1 MTEELYT
8 LYYDLMVNFPFSIT
22 GYEDIESKISLY
34 FERFCNHPFNKLN
47 KDISLIVGIFGQL
60 SGLDELNADK
70 IDKINDWETKKVE
83 KFWFC
88 NYEGDRSALVMS
100 FYVHQLQSLF
110 ESERYAINVL
120 TENFR
125 NDIDFRISLY
135 EDEKP
140 NYFFRRNERIFEIK
154 IPKSIYRDEIF
165 KNPSETRNVLREKLQ
180 QHLVGIDKNNLIV
193 KHDFEYKYELEII
206 DEINKDRAEIY
217 GNLSKEIYAKTF
229 EEFYGSNKDYLLS
242 EFGTGLVKNLFKNEK
257 IEIEELFKIA
267 YVGSFL
273 CAYYG
278 VNLEY
283 ILSTCRVVEIG
294 KRQKKYGL
302 GGIAVGVKNDGDF
315 TLSNRAFYK
324 IISNQIASNLSGQI
338 TYDLFS
344 SEIYK
349 ERAWFHLT
357 EFCKRDGSLWTL
369 THRLAKNSDEL
380 KKLKNKV
387 KDELESLRLK
397 EIISERTYLNAIAII
412 EKITFESHK
421 TKSEK
426 PELEKMFVLKLK
438 ELVSSFEDKFRVSK
452 NDIVVSDKLKDS
464 NSYYFDFEWLINLLI
479 EIPHSNF
486 KKHAVPKDG
495 KLKIEISAISI
506 NKNDEECTNKNNT
519 PHYLRIRMID
529 TGDGMELPESIKN
542 SESSY
547 SSLHRGKPDYKV
559 LKTHGNI
566 FVRSKGKKNS
576 ILDLDNESELKN
588 SDETKSN
595 KGTIFEVLLM
605 AKNHENNRN

>member
-22 GYEDIESKISLY
+22 GYEDIESKISSY

-60 SGLDELNADK
+60 SGLEELNVDK

-110 ESERYAINVL
+110 KSERYAINVL
-120 TENFR
+120 TENFK

-154 IPKSIYRDEIF
+154 IPKSIYQDEIF

-180 QHLVGIDKNNLIV
+180 QHLIGINKNKLIV
-193 KHDFEYKYELEII
+193 KHDFEYKYELEIV
-206 DEINKDRAEIY
+206 DEINKDHAKTY
-217 GNLSKEIYAKTF
+217 GNLSKEIYSKTF
-229 EEFYGSNKDYLLS
+229 EEFYNSNKDYILS
-242 EFGTGLVKNLFKNEK
+242 EFGAGLVKNLFKNENIK
-257 IEIEELFKIA
+257 IEELFKIA

-273 CAYYG
+273 CVYYG

-283 ILSTCRVVEIG
+283 ILSTCRVVEVG
-294 KRQKKYGL
+294 ERQKKYGL
-302 GGIAVGVKNDGDF
+302 GGIAVGVKNNANF

-344 SEIYK
+344 SEVYK
-349 ERAWFHLT
+349 ERAWFYLT
-357 EFCKRDGSLWTL
+357 ELDEREKPFGKL
-369 THRLAKNSDEL
+369 THIPSSIDTNEL
-380 KKLKNKV
+380 DQLKNQTKNI
-387 KDELESLRLK
+387 LESLEIKKIISQKTFIKAK
-397 EIISERTYLNAIAII
+397 EIIEQISPTNNKRL
-412 EKITFESHK
+412 
-421 TKSEK
+421 
-426 PELEKMFVLKLK
+426 ELQNLFRLQPQQLVDLFQLHFPNIQSSIN
-438 ELVSSFEDKFRVSK
+438 ELVRESVPYHFDFHWLIEL
-452 NDIVVSDKLKDS
+452 LKDIPYS
-464 NSYYFDFEWLINLLI
+464 NYQ
-479 EIPHSNF
+479 
-486 KKHAVPKDG
+486 KHVEKNGG
-495 KLKIEISAISI
+495 KLTIEISACV
-506 NKNDEECTNKNNT
+506 DEGGNECTNVLT
-519 PHYLRIRMID
+519 PHYLRVRMID
-529 TGDGMELPESIKN
+529 DGEGMDLLAGVKN

-547 SSLHRGKPDYKV
+547 KKLLHRGTNYYDV
-559 LKTHGNI
+559 LKTHGKI
-566 FVRSKGKKNS
+566 FVYSRKQKIS
-576 ILDLDNESELKN
+576 ILKLDNEEVL
-588 SDETKSN
+588 EESN
-595 KGTIFEVLLM
+595 VDKGTIFEVLLK
-605 AKNHENNRN
+605 AQ